1 MEPQGGEN
9 HRADIPARTLRG
21 AIVKR
26 RARIAAVAYG
36 AWPRIPGSFQPSAA
50 RCRTRTVRE
59 RARTPLVYVQGVPLR
74 DLARRY
80 AVEVVTD
87 GVRDPR
93 FRSRKRLPD
102 LPGRLIKACAVI
114 YGGLHRPRRHFP
126 AAGQY
131 RPHRHREWPR
141 HRD

>member
-1 MEPQGGEN
+1 MEPQGGKN
-9 HRADIPARTLRG
+9 HRADFPARTLRR

-26 RARIAAVAYG
+26 RARIAVVAYG

-59 RARTPLVYVQGVPLR
+59 RACTPLVSVQGVPLR

-87 GVRDPR
+87 GFRNPC
-93 FRSRKRLPD
+93 FRSRKWLPD
-102 LPGRLIKACAVI
+102 LPGRFIQSGARLD
-114 YGGLHRPRRHFP
+114 GGLHRRPGHVP
-126 AAGQY
+126 A
-131 RPHRHREWPR
+131 
-141 HRD
+141 